1 LKYIYIKTII
11 VDKNFINEVRFMIER
26 LESPRMTETELKKRV
41 KEIEERG
48 CLLESKATEQQSKN
62 ILTNGGVDN
71 IDDVLNKFIERDKS
85 NNQKNLPIMSYLY
98 TTGYNDIKN
107 IIDVVNEYDELVVK
121 NRVKPIQVTKKG
133 LVMGNKVFNDF
144 IKFSEYIHGET
155 NKYSKKDSG
164 SSVGVDFKAEVK
176 PLWSGN
182 NIDIYEGDNVGKCIN
197 YSMGGLTG
205 KAYRFCIGQPGNTMY
220 KSYRDS
226 KTSSFYFIVD
236 RNRFGKNED
245 GSVNLDDP
253 LHMVVFDV
261 TKHGVELTDV
271 NNITVPISE
280 FGKDVNVYVNYL
292 KSKGVP
298 VEKMVNRPK
307 TDKEEEEERLLGGK
321 NDSLEWFMK
330 LPIEYKSAYIG
341 RGHKLTDDQFD
352 YLIGDI

>member
-1 LKYIYIKTII
+1 
-11 VDKNFINEVRFMIER
+11 MIER

-41 KEIEERG
+41 KQINEGER
-48 CLLESKATEQQSKN
+48 LLESKATEQQSKN
-62 ILTNGGVDN
+62 ILTNGGVDD
-71 IDDVLNKFIERDKS
+71 IDDVLNKFIGGDKS

-98 TTGYNDIKN
+98 TTGYDDIKN
-107 IIDVVNEYDELVVK
+107 IIDVVNEYNELVVK

-133 LVMGNKVFNDF
+133 LVMGDKMFNDF
-144 IKFSEYIHGET
+144 IKFSEYIYGET
-155 NKYSKKDSG
+155 NKYSKKDGGG
-164 SSVGVDFKAEVK
+164 SADINFKSEIK

-197 YSMGGLTG
+197 YTQGALTG
-205 KAYRFCIGQPGNTMY
+205 KAYNFCIGRPSNNMY

-236 RNRFGKNED
+236 RNKFGKNED

-253 LHMVVFDV
+253 LHIVVFDV
-261 TKHGVELTDV
+261 TKHKVELTDA
-271 NNITVPISE
+271 NNTTGTISE
-280 FGKDVNVYVNYL
+280 FGKDVNAYINYL

-298 VEKMVNRPK
+298 VEKMVNKPK
-307 TDKEEEEERLLGGK
+307 TDKEEDEERLLGKK
-321 NDSLEWFMK
+321 NDSLKWFMK

-341 RGHKLTDDQFD
+341 RGHTLTDEQFD